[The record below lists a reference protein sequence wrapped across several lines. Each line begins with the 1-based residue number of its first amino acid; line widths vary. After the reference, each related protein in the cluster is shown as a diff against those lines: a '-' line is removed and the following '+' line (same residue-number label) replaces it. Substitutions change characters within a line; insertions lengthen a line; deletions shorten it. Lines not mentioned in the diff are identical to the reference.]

1 MLRPLGHFTTGLPL
15 KNPKQKKKGWRKS
28 RSQSLTFFFI
38 FRGFEFT
45 KKKGYSRN
53 RPKCCKIKKNSG
65 WTIGLYIGLQS
76 VLSGSVTVDSQIVDY
91 PVTSLQELW
100 REFVCRP
107 ISRGH
112 ALPWKK
118 TWGLSPNIS
127 RLTASGGGCRSVD
140 SAVKRIHPDLGNK
153 WKLMWKLCSYIRQ
166 SPRGAAELLMKTWPY
181 RLPAFGGQRESQYTT
196 RTTTTTSTQVCAVY
210 IAAKAPSLY

>member
-1 MLRPLGHFTTGLPL
+1 MTLRVGLHSFFCIISVPCFQPFFMLRPSVRSFYYGPTAQ
-15 KNPKQKKKGWRKS
+15 KSQAKKKKGLKKES
-28 RSQSLTFFFI
+28 VTIFDFFFHLP
-38 FRGFEFT
+38 GFWVYQ

-118 TWGLSPNIS
+118 
-127 RLTASGGGCRSVD
+127 RGG
-140 SAVKRIHPDLGNK
+140 
-153 WKLMWKLCSYIRQ
+153 
-166 SPRGAAELLMKTWPY
+166 
-181 RLPAFGGQRESQYTT
+181 
-196 RTTTTTSTQVCAVY
+196 
-210 IAAKAPSLY
+210 

>member
-1 MLRPLGHFTTGLPL
+1 MTLRVGLHSFFLHHLGTLLSTLLYVRPLGHFTTGLPL
-15 KNPKQKKKGWRKS
+15 KNPKQKKKGLKKES
-28 RSQSLTFFFI
+28 VTIFDVFFHLP
-38 FRGFEFT
+38 GFWVYQ

-118 TWGLSPNIS
+118 
-127 RLTASGGGCRSVD
+127 RGG
-140 SAVKRIHPDLGNK
+140 
-153 WKLMWKLCSYIRQ
+153 
-166 SPRGAAELLMKTWPY
+166 
-181 RLPAFGGQRESQYTT
+181 
-196 RTTTTTSTQVCAVY
+196 
-210 IAAKAPSLY
+210 

>member
-1 MLRPLGHFTTGLPL
+1 MTLRVGLHSFFCIISVPCFQPFFMLRPSVRSFYYGPTAQ
-15 KNPKQKKKGWRKS
+15 KSQAKKKRVEERVGHNLWRFFS
-28 RSQSLTFFFI
+28 SSGVLSLP
-38 FRGFEFT
+38 

-118 TWGLSPNIS
+118 
-127 RLTASGGGCRSVD
+127 RGG
-140 SAVKRIHPDLGNK
+140 
-153 WKLMWKLCSYIRQ
+153 
-166 SPRGAAELLMKTWPY
+166 
-181 RLPAFGGQRESQYTT
+181 
-196 RTTTTTSTQVCAVY
+196 
-210 IAAKAPSLY
+210 